1 MIQINED
8 QFTMLLVSNQRLI
21 NQYTN
26 ELKDAKDAKDKG
38 LYVLLGDWYENE
50 IKELTKLQ
58 ELVLSTYKT
67 K

>member
-26 ELKDAKDAKDKG
+26 ELKDAKNKG

-50 IKELTKLQ
+50 INELTKLQ

>member
-26 ELKDAKDAKDKG
+26 ELKDAKNKG
-38 LYVLLGDWYENE
+38 LGGLLGDWYENE